1 MRSNAMKKCAVGAM
15 LFGGTLGLSQAA
27 SAGVNVTWSAS
38 NAFNTGS
45 AYNLFLQSSYE
56 VYEFR
61 LASTD
66 PSVAAFGSTT
76 YTLGGTSATFTNTAS
91 GFAMSGSG
99 GPASAVAASRNFTI
113 AGLGNGETLTATV
126 VLASLPMFNGS
137 SSFIGSGSFI
147 IQKAGVESWEDVAG
161 GGGSAAGTYS
171 VQLGNGSYYI
181 SMGIGNGDVVG
192 AIPSL
197 NGTFASFIVPAPGA
211 MALLGAAGL
220 VGGRRRRA

>member
-15 LFGGTLGLSQAA
+15 LFGGTLCLSQAA

-56 VYEFR
+56 VYEYR
-61 LASTD
+61 SASTD

-99 GPASAVAASRNFTI
+99 GPASSVSASRNFTI
-113 AGLGNGETLTATV
+113 SGLGIGETLTATV
-126 VLASLPMFNGS
+126 VLANLPMVDGFS
-137 SSFIGSGSFI
+137 SFI
-147 IQKAGVESWEDVAG
+147 IQKAGNEAWQDVAG
-161 GGGSAAGTYS
+161 GRGSAAGTYS
-171 VQLGNGSYYI
+171 IQLGNGSYYI
-181 SMGIGNGDVVG
+181 GIGIGNGDVVG

-197 NGTFASFIVPAPGA
+197 NGTFASFTVPAPGA